1 MRRLGTGLALVS
13 LAVLT
18 ACGGGTSAAPTAES
32 TSAPSSAPA
41 AAKPSVAA
49 SPSASPVPA
58 APSPTAAGATAAP
71 AAPAKPSNTVY
82 VGNTDGEGVYLRK
95 TPVMS
100 DRLQAYADG
109 TALTIIGDEVDGDGQ
124 HWRHVRTPDGQEGY
138 VPSMYTVT
146 TPP

>member
-1 MRRLGTGLALVS
+1 MRRLRTGLALLS
-13 LAVLT
+13 LTVLT
-18 ACGGGTSAAPTAES
+18 GCGGGTSAAPTAES
-32 TSAPSSAPA
+32 AAGPTAPA
-41 AAKPSVAA
+41 AAKPSPAV
-49 SPSASPVPA
+49 SPSPSPVAA
-58 APSPTAAGATAAP
+58 APSPTPAGATAAP
-71 AAPAKPSNTVY
+71 APPAKPSNTVY

-146 TPP
+146 SPP